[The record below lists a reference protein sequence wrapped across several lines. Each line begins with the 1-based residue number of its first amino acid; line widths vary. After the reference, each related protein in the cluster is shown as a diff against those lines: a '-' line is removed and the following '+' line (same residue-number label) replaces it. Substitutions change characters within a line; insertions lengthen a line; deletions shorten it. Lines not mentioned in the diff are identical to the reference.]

1 MKITV
6 KRLTNWDEVY
16 DSALFTQRK
25 MPKKQFPSDKWKLKT
40 CYAGHSIL
48 RDLMFSIKI
57 EDVESQVISH
67 LIRHQK
73 EFTQPY
79 VQTLREDLTG
89 IPSDTVTR
97 LTKNG
102 VKFTLNAKSI
112 IDISRV
118 RLCNK
123 ASKETREVW
132 VKVLKE
138 LSKIDRIVTSVCV
151 PQCVEKGFCS
161 EYMTCGFNE
170 SSKFEDER
178 TDFVLDCVHNNRKKT
193 V

>member
-1 MKITV
+1 MKIAIKKLV
-6 KRLTNWDEVY
+6 DWGEVY

-25 MPKKQFPSDKWKLKT
+25 EVGDKKPTSKWKLKT

-57 EDVESQVISH
+57 EDVESFIISH
-67 LIRHQK
+67 LIRHK
-73 EFTQPY
+73 REYTQPY

-89 IPSDTVTR
+89 IPNESVTR

-102 VKFTLNAKSI
+102 VKFILNAKSI

-123 ASKETREVW
+123 ASIETILVWKE
-132 VKVLKE
+132 VLKE
-138 LSKIDRIVTSVCV
+138 LEKIEPELTSICV
-151 PQCVEKGFCS
+151 PQCVEKGMCT
-161 EYMTCGFNE
+161 EYKTCGFDE
-170 SSKFEDER
+170 SKKFDEIREDY
-178 TDFVLDCVHNNRKKT
+178 TLKCILNNRKIK
-193 V
+193 

>member
-1 MKITV
+1 MKITI
-6 KRLTNWDEVY
+6 KRLTSWDEVY

-25 MPKKQFPSDKWKLKT
+25 EPNGKKPTSKWKLKT
-40 CYAGHSIL
+40 CYAQHSVL
-48 RDLMFSIKI
+48 RDLIFTIKI
-57 EDVESQVISH
+57 EDVESQIISH

-123 ASKETREVW
+123 ASIDTRLVW
-132 VKVLKE
+132 KAVIEE
-138 LSKIDRIVTSVCV
+138 LRKIEPELTQICV
-151 PQCVEKGFCS
+151 PQCVEKGFCQ
-161 EYMTCGFNE
+161 EYQTCGFDE
-170 SSKFEDER
+170 SIKFEEERSKFVENCK
-178 TDFVLDCVHNNRKKT
+178 VNNRRI
-193 V
+193 